1 MVASCRTRLP
11 AGSARTGVLA
21 SSASSDAATT
31 GLPLPAPAVPILT
44 VMAVECSSLRRALLD
59 REVEI
64 MSNGTRALFAM
75 CIAITGFAMASRA
88 AKPADARPLKI
99 GIIGAGKIG
108 GTLAELWVK
117 AGHEVLIS
125 SRHPDELQGLART
138 LGPKARVGTPKEAA
152 VFGEVVLI
160 SVPYG
165 ALPQVG
171 KDLQNELK
179 GKVVL
184 DTGNPYPERDGEMA
198 VEARRKGTGVASAE
212 FLPGVRLVRAFNAIS
227 HRNLRSEAHRAGE
240 LIGIR
245 IAADDP
251 KALDVDARIVRDAGF
266 EPVVVGPLAKAKMFD
281 VGSPVYTQLLTARE
295 LRARLGM

>member
-1 MVASCRTRLP
+1 MSRVSSIAALSLCAVIAAPRDARP
-11 AGSARTGVLA
+11 AGET
-21 SSASSDAATT
+21 
-31 GLPLPAPAVPILT
+31 
-44 VMAVECSSLRRALLD
+44 
-59 REVEI
+59 
-64 MSNGTRALFAM
+64 
-75 CIAITGFAMASRA
+75 
-88 AKPADARPLKI
+88 PLKI

-125 SRHPDELQGLART
+125 SRHPDELQGLARS
-138 LGPKARVGTPKEAA
+138 LGPKARAGTPREAA
-152 VFGEVVLI
+152 VFGDVVLI

-198 VEARRKGTGVASAE
+198 VEARRKGTGVASAG

-227 HRNLRSEAHRAGE
+227 YRNLRSESHRQGE
-240 LIGIR
+240 PVGIP
-245 IAADDP
+245 IAADDK
-251 KALDVDARIVRDAGF
+251 KAMEVATRLVEDAGF
-266 EPVVVGPLAKAKMFD
+266 EPVVVGPLSKAKMFD
-281 VGSPVYTQLLTARE
+281 VGSPVYVQLLTARE
-295 LRARLGM
+295 LKARLGP